1 MKKIE
6 ENLNIL
12 INNLIN
18 VEATKVLL
26 WNNRSPHQGYH
37 ILRWNKPNTP

>member
-1 MKKIE
+1 MKKIG

-18 VEATKVLL
+18 VEATKVL
-26 WNNRSPHQGYH
+26 WNNRSPYQGYH
-37 ILRWNKPNTP
+37 VLRWNKPNAP